1 MGINLRSWNG
11 DPPLTIEV
19 AQEKSIHDI
28 EKYGISKQDSH
39 AKPIPITSLENST
52 FLQEFSSKS

>member
-28 EKYGISKQDSH
+28 EKY
-39 AKPIPITSLENST
+39 
-52 FLQEFSSKS
+52 